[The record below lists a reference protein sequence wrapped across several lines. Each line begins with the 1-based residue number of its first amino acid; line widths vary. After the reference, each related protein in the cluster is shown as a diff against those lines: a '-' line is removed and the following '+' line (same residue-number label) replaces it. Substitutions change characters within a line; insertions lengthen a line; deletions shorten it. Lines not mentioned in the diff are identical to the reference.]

1 MKNLIIAA
9 FLLFSISVNAQE
21 FNGVPID
28 GDLTTFVAKMKAK
41 GYSLR
46 KYIDNGVIMEGKVGY
61 QQVEVFVF
69 TTPKSKKV
77 FRLSVYFPKK
87 TTWYSLKSSYND
99 LLSALT
105 EKYGEPETSYSSFS
119 DPYFEG
125 DGYEMSAVSLEKV
138 NYYSAWLNKLNGN
151 LSISLEISKYN
162 QVNVMYDNE
171 INVKLRD
178 KELNKI
184 QNSIL

>member
-1 MKNLIIAA
+1 MKNLLIAIV
-9 FLLFSISVNAQE
+9 LFFSFSLNAQE
-21 FNGVPID
+21 FNGVAID
-28 GDLTTFVAKMKAK
+28 GDLPTFISKMKTK

-46 KYIDNGVIMEGKVGY
+46 KYIENGVIMDGKIGY
-61 QQVEVFVF
+61 QEVEVFAF

-87 TTWYSLKSSYND
+87 TTWYSLKSNYND

-105 EKYGEPETSYSSFS
+105 EKYGEPDPSYTGFK
-119 DPYFEG
+119 DPYYEG

-138 NYYSAWLNKLNGN
+138 TYYAAWIKKLNGN

-171 INVKLRD
+171 KNVELRD
-178 KELNKI
+178 RELNKI